1 MTPARKSLT
10 ISMAVTGASASASAS
25 ASAAIAPY
33 SRANATGVTLNGG
46 WRNGIVTTA
55 SCRSAVTA
63 IAPSSYGF
71 VNTPSCGSV

>member
-10 ISMAVTGASASASAS
+10 ISMAVTGASAS